1 MEEAKAQEIAK
12 LQGALQQMHAQ
23 TLAANA
29 QLMKAQKSSEFAV
42 GQAAKAA
49 KEMPTDVEI
58 SDAKVEKLTEENEK
72 LKVLN
77 SHDPQFFFT
86 VMDDS
91 MLLRPRS
98 P

>member
-12 LQGALQQMHAQ
+12 LQGALQEMHAQ
-23 TLAANA
+23 TLTANA
-29 QLMKAQKSSEFAV
+29 QLMKARKSSEFAV

-49 KEMPTDVEI
+49 KEMPSDVEI
-58 SDAKVEKLTEENEK
+58 SDAKVEKLTEEKEK

-77 SHDPQFFFT
+77 SHDPQCVFYC
-86 VMDDS
+86 DRDS